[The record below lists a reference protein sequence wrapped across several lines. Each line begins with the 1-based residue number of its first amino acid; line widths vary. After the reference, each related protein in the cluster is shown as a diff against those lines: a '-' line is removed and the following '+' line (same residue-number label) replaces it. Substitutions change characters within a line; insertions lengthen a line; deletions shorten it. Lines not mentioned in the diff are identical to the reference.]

1 VTPNMD
7 KAIGRHL
14 RHAAFGHAHE
24 ALAWAPLAT
33 GFAFLETPRWREGR
47 LWAADMFAER
57 LVAIATDGTV
67 QTIDVPGVPTG
78 IGWNPQGKLLVL
90 TRDGRLLRN
99 SGDTFDQIGPAV
111 HDGPAPCNELTVTA
125 GGIGLVGVFGLATGA
140 LLAVTPDG
148 SPRMVA
154 DDLLLPNG
162 QQLTPD
168 GHTLLVAESA
178 GPRITA
184 FTVQDDGTL
193 HDRRVWA
200 AFGEPAT
207 ARSLRDVLG
216 QVTVWA
222 DGITLDAA
230 GGVWVADP
238 FGRQAFRV
246 TAGGEVTDR
255 ISTGQLACY
264 AAALGGHD
272 GRTLYLCTAAPGLD
286 EASRRSQRAATLVSY
301 RVQIPAALP
310 S

>member
-1 VTPNMD
+1 VTTNMD

-33 GFAFLETPRWREGR
+33 GFAFLETPRWREGQ

-67 QTIDVPGVPTG
+67 QAIDVPGVPTG

-99 SGDTFDQIGPAV
+99 SGDTFDQIGPAL

-125 GGIGLVGVFGLATGA
+125 GGIGFVGVFGLATGA

-162 QQLTPD
+162 QQLTP
-168 GHTLLVAESA
+168 T
-178 GPRITA
+178 
-184 FTVQDDGTL
+184 GTPCSSPKAL
-193 HDRRVWA
+193 ARGSPPSPSRT
-200 AFGEPAT
+200 T
-207 ARSLRDVLG
+207 ARCTTGES
-216 QVTVWA
+216 
-222 DGITLDAA
+222 
-230 GGVWVADP
+230 
-238 FGRQAFRV
+238 GRPSANPPR
-246 TAGGEVTDR
+246 
-255 ISTGQLACY
+255 
-264 AAALGGHD
+264 
-272 GRTLYLCTAAPGLD
+272 
-286 EASRRSQRAATLVSY
+286 RAACATCSVRSRY
-301 RVQIPAALP
+301 GPTG
-310 S
+310 